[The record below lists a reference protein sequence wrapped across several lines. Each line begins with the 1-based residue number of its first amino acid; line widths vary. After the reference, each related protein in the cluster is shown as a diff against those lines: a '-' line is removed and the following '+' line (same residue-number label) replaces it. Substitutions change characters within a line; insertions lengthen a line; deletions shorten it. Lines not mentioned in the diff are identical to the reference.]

1 MLTRAAPRPAATW
14 AYGSDPDQVI
24 DGYLP
29 AAGPGSLPTVVLVHG
44 GYWRPEYDR
53 AHARCAAGGLAAA
66 GFPTALAEYRRI
78 PGAPD
83 TLLEDVLAAVAA
95 VARGATELP
104 GGAVLVV
111 GHSAGGHL
119 ALMAAQSPDVAGCL
133 ALAPVADLHMADAL
147 HLDDDA
153 VREFLGSPA
162 ADRPDLDPACS
173 SAPPCPTLVL
183 HGTEDELVPIAVSQS
198 YAHRTGVPLHPLAGV
213 GHFAVIDP
221 ESAAWPVVIEHLH
234 RLGAGPGAPGGDQ
247 RSEA

>member
-1 MLTRAAPRPAATW
+1 MLTRAAPPPAATW

-53 AHARCAAGGLAAA
+53 AHARCAAAALAAA
-66 GFPTALAEYRRI
+66 GFPTALPEYRRI

-83 TLLEDVLAAVAA
+83 TLLDDVRAAVAA
-95 VARGATELP
+95 VASGATGLP
-104 GGAVLVV
+104 GGAVLLA

-119 ALMAAQSPDVAGCL
+119 ALLAAHSPDVAGCL

-153 VREFLGSPA
+153 VREFLGGPA

-173 SAPPCPTLVL
+173 AAPPCPTVLL
-183 HGTEDELVPIAVSQS
+183 HGTADELVPVTVSES
-198 YAHRTGVPLHPLAGV
+198 YAQRTGVTLHPLDGA
-213 GHFAVIDP
+213 GHFVFIDP
-221 ESAAWPVVIEHLH
+221 ESTAWPVVIAQL
-234 RLGAGPGAPGGDQ
+234 RGVA
-247 RSEA
+247 SY